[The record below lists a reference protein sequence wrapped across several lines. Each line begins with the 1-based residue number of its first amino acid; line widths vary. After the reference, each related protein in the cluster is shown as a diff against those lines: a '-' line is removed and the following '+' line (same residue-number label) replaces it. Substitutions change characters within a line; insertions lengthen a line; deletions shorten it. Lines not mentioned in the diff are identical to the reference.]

1 MATPTHIADSKAEA
15 KAPAIHVVEHSPR
28 DPLTEQMS
36 RGPIPDWSRR
46 IPALDGLRGI
56 AILLVLMRH
65 SIFIMKTTS
74 KFLLPILAVG
84 KLTWSGVD
92 LFFILSGFLIGGILL
107 DAKSSPRY
115 FRTFYLRRAFRIYPL
130 YYVVAVVF
138 LARFVPFHLPS
149 GALIDHPRLPIP
161 WAAYLTLTQN
171 FWLFGLPGAM
181 EATWSLCIE
190 EQFYLIIPL
199 LIRIANRRHLVV
211 TLISV
216 IVGAPFLRILLHS
229 GYPHG
234 DYFCYVLAPC
244 RADALCM
251 GVLSAV
257 LVRDAS
263 AWRWL
268 VAHRGWLQVVLIGL
282 FVGVIYMTWKGYGA
296 FQAPMTTFG
305 LSWIALF
312 YTCILLLVV
321 SDSQGAVRNAL
332 CKQWLMGLGTLA
344 YCIYLVHV
352 PLLHAGRHLLAV
364 AFDASATASWF
375 LGGIAGIVA
384 TLIVAAVSWRY
395 FEKPLLRMG
404 HRYVY

>member
-161 WAAYLTLTQN
+161 WAAYLSLTQN
-171 FWLFGLPGAM
+171 FWFFGLPGAM

-199 LIRIANRRHLVV
+199 LIRIANRRQLVV

-216 IVGAPFLRILLHS
+216 IIGAPFLRILLHS
-229 GYPHG
+229 RYPHG

-268 VAHRGWLQVVLIGL
+268 VAHRGRLKVALIGL
-282 FVGVIYMTWKGYGA
+282 LVGVIYMTWKGYGA

-332 CKQWLMGLGTLA
+332 CKRWLMGLGTLA

-352 PLLHAGRHLLAV
+352 PLLHAGRHLFAV

>member
-1 MATPTHIADSKAEA
+1 MASPTHIADSKAEA
-15 KAPAIHVVEHSPR
+15 KVLALHVVQQSPR
-28 DPLTEQMS
+28 EPLAEHMS
-36 RGPIPDWSRR
+36 GGAIPDWSRR

-65 SIFIMKTTS
+65 SIFIVKTTS
-74 KFLLPILAVG
+74 KFLLPVLAVG

-138 LARFVPFHLPS
+138 LSRFVPFHLPS
-149 GALIDHPRLPIP
+149 GALVGHPRLPIP

-190 EQFYLIIPL
+190 EQFYLVIPL
-199 LIRIANRRHLVV
+199 LMRIVSRRQLVI
-211 TLISV
+211 TLVSMI
-216 IVGAPFLRILLHS
+216 IGAPFLRMFLHYR
-229 GYPHG
+229 YPHG

-244 RADALCM
+244 RADALCL

-268 VAHRGWLQVVLIGL
+268 VANRSWLQVGLISL
-282 FVGVIYMTWKGYGA
+282 FVGVIYMTWRGYGA

-321 SDSQGAVRNAL
+321 SDSQGGVRNAL
-332 CKQWLMGLGTLA
+332 CKPWLTGLGTLA

-352 PLLHAGRHLLAV
+352 PLLHAGRHVFAMV
-364 AFDASATASWF
+364 FEASSTTNWF
-375 LGGIAGIVA
+375 LGGLVGIVSS
-384 TLIVAAVSWRY
+384 LIVAVVSWRF